1 MTENSET
8 EQKEI
13 IPIRLLQ
20 AIGALLLFTLLIV
33 AYARLSDM
41 PLLGVP
47 KASPVLREIVLDFQK
62 KNDGS
67 IVILDE
73 SGKELI
79 NSKVGSNG
87 FISVVYDGLSYERKK
102 KNISKNG
109 PVKLVQH
116 KDGRLT
122 IIDESTSW
130 DMHLNSFG
138 ALNVAVFGKLIN

>member
-47 KASPVLREIVLDFQK
+47 KASPVLREIILDFQK

-73 SGKELI
+73 SGNELI

-102 KNISKNG
+102 KNVSKNG
-109 PVKLVQH
+109 PVKLV
-116 KDGRLT
+116 
-122 IIDESTSW
+122 
-130 DMHLNSFG
+130 
-138 ALNVAVFGKLIN
+138 

>member
-79 NSKVGSNG
+79 NSKFKNNTLLRFQFLIPIPLSLHLFSSPICSNSIE
-87 FISVVYDGLSYERKK
+87 FS
-102 KNISKNG
+102 
-109 PVKLVQH
+109 
-116 KDGRLT
+116 
-122 IIDESTSW
+122 
-130 DMHLNSFG
+130 SF
-138 ALNVAVFGKLIN
+138 V